1 MPRRQL
7 PTLRCGDRSSA
18 PLQPQ
23 HSSRT
28 ADRKPGNKNFPPP
41 RWSEQARLTLRNAHA
56 GALNDLEN
64 AWDLQPDH
72 LDLVGFTY
80 DRLGGLRATKD
91 SAMSA
96 RRTEWLKKWL
106 AKQDGFDTSYNPQ
119 PFEQLAKVLRESGY
133 PGKADAILFAA
144 RDHQR
149 DSPATPWLTQA
160 KLWVLWGLIGYG
172 YNNWIALLWFAAL
185 TGLGVAVCRVWAFGL
200 DMRAAQRFW
209 YSVDMALP
217 LINLN
222 KRHEAVKLS
231 GGVQVYFYVHKLAG
245 FVLVS
250 FLVAGLSGLTK

>member
-1 MPRRQL
+1 M
-7 PTLRCGDRSSA
+7 
-18 PLQPQ
+18 
-23 HSSRT
+23 
-28 ADRKPGNKNFPPP
+28 
-41 RWSEQARLTLRNAHA
+41 
-56 GALNDLEN
+56 
-64 AWDLQPDH
+64 
-72 LDLVGFTY
+72 
-80 DRLGGLRATKD
+80 
-91 SAMSA
+91 
-96 RRTEWLKKWL
+96 
-106 AKQDGFDTSYNPQ
+106 
-119 PFEQLAKVLRESGY
+119 
-133 PGKADAILFAA
+133 
-144 RDHQR
+144 
-149 DSPATPWLTQA
+149 
-160 KLWVLWGLIGYG
+160 IGYG